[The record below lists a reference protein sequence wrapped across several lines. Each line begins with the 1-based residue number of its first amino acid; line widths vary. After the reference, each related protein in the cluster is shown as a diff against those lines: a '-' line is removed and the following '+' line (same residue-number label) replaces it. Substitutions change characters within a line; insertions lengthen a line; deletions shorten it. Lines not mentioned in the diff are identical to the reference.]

1 METLII
7 NNIGISPQLFHYIVL
22 PLLIFLARVAD
33 VSLATLRVMYIMNGA
48 RRWAPFLGF
57 FEALIWLLAIGQIFQ
72 NISNIYS
79 YLAYASGYAAGTYIG
94 MYIESKIAMG
104 RMVVRVITKQDTTE
118 LIDWLVNSGYR
129 YNTMEAADHEGN
141 ANILFTVIPRSK
153 LEGFL
158 RAVRYFQPD
167 AYYTVESVKRASDD
181 DLVLKRQPRQWR
193 RYMPLVRK

>member
-1 METLII
+1 METFII
-7 NNIGISPQLFHYIVL
+7 NNIGISPELFQYVVL
-22 PLLIFLARVAD
+22 PALIFLARVAD

-48 RRWAPFLGF
+48 RHWAPLLGF

-72 NISNIYS
+72 NMNNVYS
-79 YLAYASGYAAGTYIG
+79 YLAYASGYATGTYVG

-104 RMVVRVITKQDTTE
+104 RMVVRVISKQDTSE
-118 LIDWLVNSGYR
+118 LIDWLINSGYR

-141 ANILFTVIPRSK
+141 ANILFTVVPRSK
-153 LEGFL
+153 LEAFL
-158 RAVRYFQPD
+158 KAVRFLQSD

-181 DLVLKRQPRQWR
+181 DLMLEQQPKQWR

>member
-1 METLII
+1 MESFII
-7 NNIGISPQLFHYIVL
+7 NNLGLSPQLFDYLVL
-22 PLLIFLARVAD
+22 PLLIFVARVAD
-33 VSLATLRVMYIMNGA
+33 VSLATMRVMYIMNGA
-48 RRWAPFLGF
+48 RRWAPLLGF

-72 NISNIYS
+72 NISNGYS

-104 RMVVRVITKQDTTE
+104 RMVVRVITKQDTSG
-118 LIDWLVNSGYR
+118 LMDWLVNSGYR

-153 LEGFL
+153 LDGFL
-158 RAVRYFQPD
+158 KAIRYLQPD

-181 DLVLKRQPRQWR
+181 DLILDRQPKQWR

>member
-1 METLII
+1 VETFII
-7 NNIGISPQLFHYIVL
+7 NNIGISPELFQYVVL
-22 PLLIFLARVAD
+22 PALIFLARVAD

-48 RRWAPFLGF
+48 RHWAPLLGF

-72 NISNIYS
+72 NMNNVYS
-79 YLAYASGYAAGTYIG
+79 YLAYASGYATGTYVG

-104 RMVVRVITKQDTTE
+104 RMVVRVISKQDTSE
-118 LIDWLVNSGYR
+118 LIDWLINSGYR

-141 ANILFTVIPRSK
+141 ANILFTVVPRSK
-153 LEGFL
+153 LEAFL
-158 RAVRYFQPD
+158 KAVRFLQSD

-181 DLVLKRQPRQWR
+181 DLMLEQQPKQWR